1 MTETAGYL
9 PRLFQ
14 EGELEYKTLTFE
26 GKSEKLDVQ
35 VPVLTKQQL
44 DNVIARVKQASATIL
59 KSLTVTE
66 IVQII
71 DRVIEQLLD
80 RSNPYRQKAEKLLP
94 IVTGFDEELIRIGL
108 TNYLKTF
115 RKQNLQRFLVED
127 FSNPLL
133 LDDFQPRTKRGFSKA
148 VGANLTVHIW
158 SGNVPALPLWSLLSN
173 LLVKSGTIG
182 KLPSA
187 EPLFAGWFA
196 NMIVEA
202 EPRLEDCLAVIWWK
216 GGDEEKETHLFQQ
229 ADIVLAYGGNQS
241 LESIKSRVP
250 ITTRFLPF
258 GHKIS
263 FGVVSKISLNSRK
276 AWKTVRDAAF
286 DVIRYDQQGCYSPH
300 MFYVQKGG
308 NVGPREFARYLA
320 HELDGF
326 EKRYPRRAL
335 SIEEGASL
343 SEWRQKEE
351 FSMFTKSEK
360 EVLGQHN
367 HSWTVVYAGNEGELT
382 LSCLNRVIKVVE
394 VNDLSDILPNIKAY
408 RPYLQT
414 VGIAA
419 SPNELFQLSELLG
432 AAGVTRIT
440 ALGQMTSPEAGWHHD
455 GRFNLLDLV
464 NMVDIEHSAEE
475 YAEGL
480 ASYVD

>member
-1 MTETAGYL
+1 MKEIAGYL
-9 PRLFQ
+9 PRFQ
-14 EGELEYKTLTFE
+14 EGELEYRTLTFE
-26 GKSEKLDVQ
+26 GKSEKLDIQ
-35 VPVLTKQQL
+35 VPELSKQQL
-44 DNVIARVKQASATIL
+44 DDVIAVIKQASANIL

-66 IVQII
+66 IIQII

-80 RSNPYRQKAEKLLP
+80 RTNPYRQKAEKLLP
-94 IVTGFDEELIRIGL
+94 IVTGYDEELIRIGL

-127 FSNPLL
+127 FGNPLL

-148 VGANLTVHIW
+148 VGANLTVQIW
-158 SGNVPALPLWSLLSN
+158 SGNVPALPLWSLISN

-182 KLPSA
+182 KVPSA

-202 EPRLEDCLAVIWWK
+202 EPRLADCLAVIWWK
-216 GGDEEKETHLFQQ
+216 GGDEEKERQLFQQ

-263 FGVVSKISLNSRK
+263 FGIVSKISLDSRK
-276 AWKTVRDAAF
+276 AWKTVRDAGY

-300 MFYVQKGG
+300 VFYVQKGG
-308 NVGPREFARYLA
+308 NVSPREFARYLA
-320 HELDGF
+320 HELENF
-326 EKRYPRRAL
+326 EQRYPRRTL
-335 SIEEGASL
+335 SIEEGVSL
-343 SEWRQKEE
+343 AEWRQKEE
-351 FSMFTKSEK
+351 MSLFTKQEK
-360 EVLGQHN
+360 EVLGEQN
-367 HSWTVVYAGNEGELT
+367 GSWTVVFGGNEGELT
-382 LSCLNRVIKVVE
+382 PSCLNRVIKVVE
-394 VNDLSDILPNIKAY
+394 VNELIDVLPNIEAY
-408 RPYLQT
+408 RTYLQT

-419 SPNELFQLSELLG
+419 SPNELFQMAELLG

-440 ALGQMTSPEAGWHHD
+440 ALGHMTSPEAGWHHD

-464 NMVDIEHSAEE
+464 NMVDIEHNAEE
-475 YAEGL
+475 YAESL

>member
-1 MTETAGYL
+1 MKEIAGYL
-9 PRLFQ
+9 PRFQ
-14 EGELEYKTLTFE
+14 EGELEYRTLTFE
-26 GKSEKLDVQ
+26 GKSEKLDIQ
-35 VPVLTKQQL
+35 VPVLSKQQL
-44 DNVIARVKQASATIL
+44 DDVIAVIKQASANIL

-66 IVQII
+66 IIQII

-80 RSNPYRQKAEKLLP
+80 RTNPYRQKAEKLLP
-94 IVTGFDEELIRIGL
+94 IVTGYDEELIRIGL

-127 FSNPLL
+127 FGNPLL

-148 VGANLTVHIW
+148 VGANLTVQIW
-158 SGNVPALPLWSLLSN
+158 SGNVPALPLWSLISN

-182 KLPSA
+182 KVPSA

-196 NMIVEA
+196 NMIVET
-202 EPRLEDCLAVIWWK
+202 EPRLADCLAVIWWK
-216 GGDEEKETHLFQQ
+216 GGDEEKERQLFQQ

-263 FGVVSKISLNSRK
+263 FGIVSKISLDSRK
-276 AWKTVRDAAF
+276 AWKTVRDAAY

-300 MFYVQKGG
+300 LFYVQKGG
-308 NVGPREFARYLA
+308 NVSPREFARYLA
-320 HELDGF
+320 HELENF
-326 EKRYPRRAL
+326 EQRYPRRTL
-335 SIEEGASL
+335 SIEEGVSL
-343 SEWRQKEE
+343 AEWRQKEE
-351 FSMFTKSEK
+351 MSLFTKQEK
-360 EVLGQHN
+360 EVLGEQN
-367 HSWTVVYAGNEGELT
+367 GSWTVVFGGNEGELT
-382 LSCLNRVIKVVE
+382 PSCLNRVIKVVE
-394 VNDLSDILPNIKAY
+394 VDELIDVLPNIEAY
-408 RPYLQT
+408 RTYLQT

-419 SPNELFQLSELLG
+419 SPNELFQMAELLG

-440 ALGQMTSPEAGWHHD
+440 ALGHMTSPEAGWHHD

-475 YAEGL
+475 YAESL

>member
-1 MTETAGYL
+1 MKEIAGYL
-9 PRLFQ
+9 PRFQ
-14 EGELEYKTLTFE
+14 EGELEYRTLTFE
-26 GKSEKLDVQ
+26 GKSEKLDIQ
-35 VPVLTKQQL
+35 VPVLSKQEL
-44 DNVIARVKQASATIL
+44 DDVIAVVKQASSNIL

-80 RSNPYRQKAEKLLP
+80 RTNPYRQKAEKLLP
-94 IVTGFDEELIRIGL
+94 IVTGYDEELIRIGL

-127 FSNPLL
+127 FGNPLL
-133 LDDFQPRTKRGFSKA
+133 LDEFQPRTKRGFSKA
-148 VGANLTVHIW
+148 VGANLTVQIW
-158 SGNVPALPLWSLLSN
+158 SGNVPALPLWSLISSLI
-173 LLVKSGTIG
+173 VKSGTIG
-182 KLPSA
+182 KVPSA

-202 EPRLEDCLAVIWWK
+202 EPRLADCLAVIWWK
-216 GGDEEKETHLFQQ
+216 GGDEEKERHLFQQ

-263 FGVVSKISLNSRK
+263 FGIVSKISLDSRK
-276 AWKTVRDAAF
+276 AWKIVRDAAY

-300 MFYVQKGG
+300 LFYVQKGG
-308 NVGPREFARYLA
+308 NVSPREFARYLA
-320 HELDGF
+320 HELENF
-326 EKRYPRRAL
+326 EKRYPRRTL
-335 SIEEGASL
+335 SIEEGVSL
-343 SEWRQKEE
+343 AEWKQKEE
-351 FSMFTKSEK
+351 MSLFTKQEK
-360 EVLGQHN
+360 EVLGEQN
-367 HSWTVVYAGNEGELT
+367 SSWTVVFGGNESELT
-382 LSCLNRVIKVVE
+382 PSCLNRVIKVVE
-394 VNDLSDILPNIKAY
+394 VDELIDVLPNIEAY
-408 RPYLQT
+408 RTYLQT

-419 SPNELFQLSELLG
+419 SPNELFQMAELLG

-440 ALGQMTSPEAGWHHD
+440 ALGHMTSPEAGWHHD

-475 YAEGL
+475 YAESL

>member
-1 MTETAGYL
+1 MKEIAGYL
-9 PRLFQ
+9 PKFQ
-14 EGELEYKTLTFE
+14 EGELEYRTLTFE
-26 GKSEKLDVQ
+26 GKSEKLDIQ
-35 VPVLTKQQL
+35 VPVLSKQQL
-44 DNVIARVKQASATIL
+44 DDVIAVIKQESANIL

-66 IVQII
+66 IIQII

-80 RSNPYRQKAEKLLP
+80 RTNPYRQKAEKLLP
-94 IVTGFDEELIRIGL
+94 IVTGYDEELIRIGL

-127 FSNPLL
+127 FGNPLL

-148 VGANLTVHIW
+148 VGANLTVQIW
-158 SGNVPALPLWSLLSN
+158 SGNVPALPLWSLISN

-182 KLPSA
+182 KVPSA

-202 EPRLEDCLAVIWWK
+202 EPRLADCLAVIWWK
-216 GGDEEKETHLFQQ
+216 GGDEEKERQLFQQ

-263 FGVVSKISLNSRK
+263 FGIVSKISLDSRK
-276 AWKTVRDAAF
+276 AWKTVRDAAY

-300 MFYVQKGG
+300 VFYVQKGG
-308 NVGPREFARYLA
+308 NVSPREFARYLA
-320 HELDGF
+320 HELENF
-326 EKRYPRRAL
+326 EQRYPRRTL
-335 SIEEGASL
+335 SIEEGVSL
-343 SEWRQKEE
+343 AEWRQKEE
-351 FSMFTKSEK
+351 MSLFVKQEK
-360 EVLGQHN
+360 EVLGEQN
-367 HSWTVVYAGNEGELT
+367 SLWTVVFGGNEGELT
-382 LSCLNRVIKVVE
+382 PSCLNRVIKVVE
-394 VNDLSDILPNIKAY
+394 VDELIDVLPNIEAY
-408 RPYLQT
+408 RTYLQT

-419 SPNELFQLSELLG
+419 SPNELFQMAELLG

-440 ALGQMTSPEAGWHHD
+440 ALGHMTSPEAGWHHD

-475 YAEGL
+475 YAESL